1 MSSVEVTSVV
11 EFPEEQE
18 RIQDVA
24 QESTGESEV
33 RKYDLKPYKSFDK
46 MNLPHTLL
54 RGIYGYGFESPSDI
68 QSLGIVPI
76 KEGFD
81 VLAQAQSGT
90 GKTGTFTIGALSR
103 IDPSLPQV
111 QALILA
117 PVRELAQQIAYVAK
131 QLSSHTKV
139 KVYAATG
146 GTPCREDIAAIKNGA
161 QLIVG
166 TPGRIYD
173 LMSRGALSRQN
184 MRILILDEADQL
196 LADRFKDQFI
206 EIMKL
211 GFPETMRVALFSAT
225 MPPNVVEFTESFL
238 QDPVRILIPKEE
250 VTLAGIKQYFV
261 DCRKEDW
268 KFEVLCDIYQ
278 QLNINTAIVYCN
290 SRKRAEWLAQ
300 KMKENRFTL
309 ECIHGEMDVV
319 ERKKRMDD
327 FRMGHVRVL
336 ISTDMLAR
344 GIDVQQVSLVINYEM
359 PVQRENY
366 IHRIGRCGR
375 YGKKGMAINLV
386 IEDELRAMEEIQ
398 NYYATTIV
406 PLPEDLSTLSGSV

>member
-1 MSSVEVTSVV
+1 MSSVEVTQVTSFADISPVTENV
-11 EFPEEQE
+11 QE
-18 RIQDVA
+18 DTTASHEYKV
-24 QESTGESEV
+24 
-33 RKYDLKPYKSFDK
+33 KPFKSFDD
-46 MNLPHTLL
+46 MGLSHGLL
-54 RGIYGYGFESPSDI
+54 RGIYGYGFENPSDI

-76 KEGFD
+76 KEGLD

-103 IDPSLPQV
+103 VDPSLHQV

-131 QLSSHTKV
+131 ELATHSKI

-161 QLIVG
+161 QVIVG

-173 LMSRGALSRQN
+173 LMSRGALSRQY

-211 GFPETMRVALFSAT
+211 GFPETLRVGLFSAT

-238 QDPVRILIPKEE
+238 QNPVSILIPKEE
-250 VTLAGIKQYFV
+250 VTLAGIKQYVV

-268 KFEVLCDIYQ
+268 KFEVLCDLYQ
-278 QLNINTAIVYCN
+278 QLNINTAIIYCN

-300 KMKENRFTL
+300 KMNENRFTL
-309 ECIHGEMDVV
+309 ECIHGEMDVL

-327 FRMGHVRVL
+327 FRKGAFRVL

-344 GIDVQQVSLVINYEM
+344 GIDVQQVGLVINYEM
-359 PVQRENY
+359 PVQHENY

-386 IEDELRAMEEIQ
+386 VEDEMRTMEEIQ
-398 NYYATTIV
+398 NYYATTIL
-406 PLPEDLSTLSGSV
+406 PLPEDLTTLSNS

>member
-1 MSSVEVTSVV
+1 MSSVEFTSVSS
-11 EFPEEQE
+11 ENETME
-18 RIQDVA
+18 VA
-24 QESTGESEV
+24 QEVQQEEV

-46 MNLPHTLL
+46 MDLQANLL
-54 RGIYGYGFESPSDI
+54 RGIYSYGFESPSDI

-76 KEGFD
+76 REGYD

-103 IDPSLPQV
+103 IDVSLPQV
-111 QALILA
+111 QVLILA

-131 QLSSHTKV
+131 QLSSHTKI
-139 KVYAATG
+139 KTYAATG
-146 GTPCREDIAAIKNGA
+146 GTPCREDITAIKNGA

-173 LMSRGALSRQN
+173 LMNRGALLRQHI
-184 MRILILDEADQL
+184 RLLILDEADQL
-196 LADRFKDQFI
+196 LEDRFKDQFI

-211 GFPETMRVALFSAT
+211 GFPSSMRVALFSAT
-225 MPPNVVEFTESFL
+225 MPPNVVEFTETFL
-238 QDPVRILIPKEE
+238 QDPVSILIPKED
-250 VTLAGIKQYFV
+250 VTLSGIKQYFV
-261 DCRKEDW
+261 DCRQEEW
-268 KFEVLCDIYQ
+268 KFEVLCDLYQ

-300 KMKENRFTL
+300 KMKDNNFTL
-309 ECIHGEMDVV
+309 EYIHGEMDVI

-327 FRMGHVRVL
+327 FRRGSVRVL

-359 PVQRENY
+359 PLQRENY

-386 IEDELRAMEEIQ
+386 IEEEMRGMEEIKS
-398 NYYATTIV
+398 YYSTAIL
-406 PLPEDLSTLSGSV
+406 PLPEDLSIISQHNQSV

>member
-1 MSSVEVTSVV
+1 MSSVEFTSVSS
-11 EFPEEQE
+11 ENETME
-18 RIQDVA
+18 VA
-24 QESTGESEV
+24 QEVQQEEV

-46 MNLPHTLL
+46 MDLQANLL
-54 RGIYGYGFESPSDI
+54 RGIYSYGFESPSDI

-76 KEGFD
+76 REGYD

-103 IDPSLPQV
+103 IDVSLPQV
-111 QALILA
+111 QVLILA

-131 QLSSHTKV
+131 QLSSHTKI
-139 KVYAATG
+139 KTYAATG
-146 GTPCREDIAAIKNGA
+146 GTPCREDIAAIKSGA
-161 QLIVG
+161 QLVVG

-173 LMSRGALSRQN
+173 LMNRGALSRQHI
-184 MRILILDEADQL
+184 RLLILDEADQL
-196 LADRFKDQFI
+196 LEDRFKDQFI

-211 GFPETMRVALFSAT
+211 GFPSSMRVALFSAT
-225 MPPNVVEFTESFL
+225 MPPNVVEFTETFL
-238 QDPVRILIPKEE
+238 QDPVRILIPKED
-250 VTLAGIKQYFV
+250 VTLSGIKQYFV
-261 DCRKEDW
+261 DCRQEEW
-268 KFEVLCDIYQ
+268 KFEVLCDLYQ

-300 KMKENRFTL
+300 KMKDNNFTL
-309 ECIHGEMDVV
+309 EYIHGEMDVI

-327 FRMGHVRVL
+327 FRRGSVRVL

-359 PVQRENY
+359 PLQRENY

-386 IEDELRAMEEIQ
+386 IEEEMRAMEEIKS
-398 NYYATTIV
+398 YYSTAII
-406 PLPEDLSTLSGSV
+406 PLPEDLSIISQHNQSV